1 MPETMLVNLWVKPMC
16 IWYVLF
22 TSQQVLKRRLFTEE
36 HWITLTFM
44 INYVLLKSLLNPWP
58 LAIHSIDFKIE
69 FLLKFSLNLCL
80 LHHQWKLMYSS
91 LGGKFLEL
99 LILWSFVSSDDSEGQ
114 IIWDGRQVP
123 LLTGCRT
130 CGFPH
135 CNELFKNLT
144 WPWTHSWF
152 LIPDW
157 EARDNRCILKA
168 MLFYIH
174 RVSYFNWEDALNV

>member
-1 MPETMLVNLWVKPMC
+1 
-16 IWYVLF
+16 
-22 TSQQVLKRRLFTEE
+22 
-36 HWITLTFM
+36 M

-58 LAIHSIDFKIE
+58 IAIHSIDFKIE
-69 FLLKFSLNLCL
+69 FLLKFTLNLCL

-91 LGGKFLEL
+91 LGRKFLQL

-114 IIWDGRQVP
+114 SIWDGRQVP
-123 LLTGCRT
+123 LLNGCRT
-130 CGFPH
+130 SGFPH
-135 CNELFKNLT
+135 CNELFNNLT
-144 WPWTHSWF
+144 WPSTHSWF
-152 LIPDW
+152 LILDW

>member
-1 MPETMLVNLWVKPMC
+1 MLVNLWVKPTC

-22 TSQQVLKRRLFTEE
+22 TSQEVLKGRLFTEE
-36 HWITLTFM
+36 HWITLTFYDKLCV
-44 INYVLLKSLLNPWP
+44 IKSLLNPWP
-58 LAIHSIDFKIE
+58 ITIHSIDFKIE

-114 IIWDGRQVP
+114 SIWDGRQVP
-123 LLTGCRT
+123 LLTECRT
-130 CGFPH
+130 SGFPH
-135 CNELFKNLT
+135 CNELFNNLT

-157 EARDNRCILKA
+157 KARDNRCILKA